1 MKSGGLS
8 YSVDVLS
15 NELLG
20 SEIKTSIKGA
30 KLPVYAYLSA
40 ARNILK
46 YASTTTQNPK
56 LCNVPSPET
65 RRMRRGKRLKPLG

>member
-46 YASTTTQNPK
+46 YASATTQNPEVVQ
-56 LCNVPSPET
+56 CP
-65 RRMRRGKRLKPLG
+65 KP